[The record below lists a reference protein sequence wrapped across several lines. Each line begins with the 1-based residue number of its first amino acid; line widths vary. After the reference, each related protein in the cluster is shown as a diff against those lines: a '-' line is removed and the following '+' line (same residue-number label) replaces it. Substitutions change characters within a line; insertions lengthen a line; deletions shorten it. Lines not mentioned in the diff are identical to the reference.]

1 MNPVADLIHKGGP
14 VIVMIMALSVVLYW
28 QCFDLL
34 VSVSRARPREDR
46 QEEFARRRV
55 TIGAM
60 IAAAPLL
67 GLLGTVSGMARTFE
81 SLAENAGQKAME
93 NLAGGISEVLLST
106 ESGLAVAIPALLLV
120 YLAHRAAEKA

>member
-81 SLAENAGQKAME
+81 SLAENADQKAME